1 MRVDADDFAR
11 PCSCGREHHIDVR
24 EIVIES
30 GAIGKLEKE
39 MSDGDLKEYI
49 SPLLICDTNSYKAT
63 EELMEDIYD
72 RCQVLILDAEGLEA
86 DERAVEIV
94 ENYMEEDIDLV
105 LAVGAGTIHDLSRF
119 VAHQYRIPF
128 VSVPTAASSD
138 GFTSTVADMT
148 WNGVKKVFQ
157 ASAPRFFF
165 WDTDIFAKAPARLTA
180 AGVSDILGKYIAL
193 ADWKIASILM
203 NEYYCTEV
211 VNLETKAI
219 RTVKDNL
226 KEIAAGEKD
235 ACEKLMYALILS
247 GLAMQM
253 TGNSRPA
260 SGAEHHMVH
269 LWDMEVVNGHL
280 NALHGEKV
288 SAATMLVLLEYK
300 KLADAIRRGTCRVH
314 AFADGDR
321 ELLQETFGRK
331 GILGALEKENT
342 PELLDDVSIETF
354 SGALPEILK
363 IIDFLPAVTDMQEMM
378 SIVGCIS
385 RVRDIGLPGKAIEE
399 SLRLAPYTRRRLSLL
414 RLRKMLTY

>member
-1 MRVDADDFAR
+1 M
-11 PCSCGREHHIDVR
+11 
-24 EIVIES
+24 
-30 GAIGKLEKE
+30 
-39 MSDGDLKEYI
+39 I
-49 SPLLICDTNSYKAT
+49 SA
-63 EELMEDIYD
+63 
-72 RCQVLILDAEGLEA
+72 VL
-86 DERAVEIV
+86 
-94 ENYMEEDIDLV
+94 
-105 LAVGAGTIHDLSRF
+105 S
-119 VAHQYRIPF
+119 AHQYRIPF

-157 ASAPRFFF
+157 ASAPLFVFA
-165 WDTDIFAKAPARLTA
+165 DTDIFAKAPARLTA

-203 NEYYCTEV
+203 DEYYCTAV
-211 VNLETKAI
+211 ADLETKAI

-269 LWDMEVVNGHL
+269 LWVWKWSMVTWMLFTGRRFLQQPCWSFWNIKCLQMLSEEEPAECMPLQTETQNSCRRPS
-280 NALHGEKV
+280 AEK
-288 SAATMLVLLEYK
+288 
-300 KLADAIRRGTCRVH
+300 G
-314 AFADGDR
+314 F
-321 ELLQETFGRK
+321 
-331 GILGALEKENT
+331 LGALEKENT
-342 PELLDDVSIETF
+342 PELLDDVSTETL

-363 IIDFLPAVTDMQEMM
+363 IIDLLPAVTDMQEMM
-378 SIVGCIS
+378 SIVGCVS

-414 RLRKMLTY
+414 RLRKMLTILSRNSS

>member
-1 MRVDADDFAR
+1 MRL
-11 PCSCGREHHIDVR
+11 
-24 EIVIES
+24 
-30 GAIGKLEKE
+30 KLV
-39 MSDGDLKEYI
+39 LK
-49 SPLLICDTNSYKAT
+49 
-63 EELMEDIYD
+63 
-72 RCQVLILDAEGLEA
+72 
-86 DERAVEIV
+86 IV
-94 ENYMEEDIDLV
+94 EGTVLPCNYMYELSSCLYKVLNEGNPVFTAWLHDKGYCKEKKAFKLFTFSNFYFPCFRIEGDRIFV
-105 LAVGAGTIHDLSRF
+105 LA
-119 VAHQYRIPF
+119 
-128 VSVPTAASSD
+128 
-138 GFTSTVADMT
+138 
-148 WNGVKKVFQ
+148 
-157 ASAPRFFF
+157 
-165 WDTDIFAKAPARLTA
+165 DTDIFAKAPARLTA

-203 NEYYCTEV
+203 DEYYCTAV
-211 VNLETKAI
+211 VDLETKAI

-280 NALHGEKV
+280 DALHGEKV

-300 KLADAIRRGTCRVH
+300 KLADAIRRGACRVH
-314 AFADGDR
+314 AFTDGDR
-321 ELLQETFGRK
+321 ELLQKTFGRK

-342 PELLDDVSIETF
+342 PELLDDVSTETL

-363 IIDFLPAVTDMQEMM
+363 IIDLLPAVTDMQEMM
-378 SIVGCIS
+378 SIVGCVS

>member
-39 MSDGDLKEYI
+39 MSDGDLKECI

-157 ASAPRFFF
+157 ASAPLFVFA
-165 WDTDIFAKAPARLTA
+165 DTDIFAKAPARLTA
-180 AGVSDILGKYIAL
+180 AGVSDILGKYTAVE
-193 ADWKIASILM
+193 D
-203 NEYYCTEV
+203 
-211 VNLETKAI
+211 LETKAI

-280 NALHGEKV
+280 DALHGEKV

-300 KLADAIRRGTCRVH
+300 KLADAIRRGACRVH
-314 AFADGDR
+314 AFTDGDR

-342 PELLDDVSIETF
+342 PELLDDVSTETL

-363 IIDFLPAVTDMQEMM
+363 IIALLPAVTDMQEMM
-378 SIVGCIS
+378 SIVGCVS

>member
-157 ASAPRFFF
+157 ASAPLFVFA
-165 WDTDIFAKAPARLTA
+165 DTDIFAEAPARLTA

-269 LWDMEVVNGHL
+269 LWH
-280 NALHGEKV
+280 
-288 SAATMLVLLEYK
+288 
-300 KLADAIRRGTCRVH
+300 
-314 AFADGDR
+314 
-321 ELLQETFGRK
+321 
-331 GILGALEKENT
+331 
-342 PELLDDVSIETF
+342 
-354 SGALPEILK
+354 
-363 IIDFLPAVTDMQEMM
+363 
-378 SIVGCIS
+378 S
-385 RVRDIGLPGKAIEE
+385 RL
-399 SLRLAPYTRRRLSLL
+399 
-414 RLRKMLTY
+414 

>member
-11 PCSCGREHHIDVR
+11 PCSCGREHHIDVK

-30 GAIGKLEKE
+30 GAIGKLEEE
-39 MSDGDLKEYI
+39 MSDGDLREYI

-72 RCQVLILDAEGLEA
+72 RCQVLILDAEDLEA

-105 LAVGAGTIHDLSRF
+105 LAVGAGTIHD
-119 VAHQYRIPF
+119 RIPF

-148 WNGVKKVFQ
+148 WNGVKKAVA
-157 ASAPRFFF
+157 ASAPLFVFA
-165 WDTDIFAKAPARLTA
+165 DTDIFAKAPKRLTA

-193 ADWKIASILM
+193 ADWKIASILSK
-203 NEYYCTEV
+203 EYYCAEV
-211 VNLETKAI
+211 VNLETKAV

-226 KEIAAGEKD
+226 KEIAAGEEE
-235 ACEKLMYALILS
+235 ACEKLMYALVLS

-260 SGAEHHMVH
+260 SGAEHHLVH

-280 NALHGEKV
+280 DALHGEKV
-288 SAATMLVLLEYK
+288 SAGTMLVLLEYK
-300 KLADAIRRGTCRVH
+300 KIADAIRKGNCKVHTCTEE
-314 AFADGDR
+314 DR
-321 ELLQETFGRK
+321 ELLQSTFGKK
-331 GILGALEKENT
+331 GILGAIEKENT
-342 PELLDDVSIETF
+342 PELLDDVSTKELSDT
-354 SGALPEILK
+354 LPGILK
-363 IIDFLPAVTDMQEMM
+363 IIDALPAVTDMQEMM
-378 SIVGCIS
+378 NTAGCVS
-385 RVRDIGLPGKAIEE
+385 RVRDIGLPGEVIEE

>member
-11 PCSCGREHHIDVR
+11 PCSCGREHHIDVKG
-24 EIVIES
+24 IVIGS
-30 GAIGKLEKE
+30 GAIEKLEEE

-49 SPLLICDTNSYKAT
+49 SPLLICDTNTYKVT
-63 EELMEDIYD
+63 EEQMEDIYD
-72 RCQVLILDAEGLEA
+72 RCQVLILDADDLKS

-119 VAHQYRIPF
+119 VAHRYRIPF

-157 ASAPRFFF
+157 ASAPLFVFA
-165 WDTDIFAKAPARLTA
+165 DTDIFSKAPARLTA
-180 AGVSDILGKYIAL
+180 SGVSDILGKYIAL
-193 ADWKIASILM
+193 ADWKIASILTD
-203 NEYYCTEV
+203 EYYCQEIV
-211 VNLETKAI
+211 KLGTKAV

-226 KEIAAGEKD
+226 KEIAAGEED
-235 ACEKLMYALILS
+235 ACEKLMYALVLS

-260 SGAEHHMVH
+260 SGAEHHLVH
-269 LWDMEVVNGHL
+269 LWDMEVINGHL

-300 KLADAIRRGTCRVH
+300 KIADAIRRKNCRVH
-314 AFADGDR
+314 TYREEDG
-321 ELLQETFGRK
+321 ELLRETFGRK
-331 GILGALEKENT
+331 GVLEAVRKENE
-342 PELLDDVSIETF
+342 PELLDEISTRQLSDS
-354 SGALPEILK
+354 LPEILE
-363 IIDFLPAVTDMQEMM
+363 ILDALPSVTDMQEMM
-378 SIVGCIS
+378 SIAGCVNT
-385 RVRDIGLPGKAIEE
+385 VRDIGLPGEAVAE
-399 SLRLAPYTRRRLSLL
+399 SLRLAPYTRRKLSLL

>member
-39 MSDGDLKEYI
+39 MSDGDLKECI

-157 ASAPRFFF
+157 ASAPLFVFA
-165 WDTDIFAKAPARLTA
+165 DTDIFAKAPARLTA

-203 NEYYCTEV
+203 DEYYCTAV
-211 VNLETKAI
+211 ADLETKAI

-260 SGAEHHMVH
+260 SGAEHQILTSGIWKWSMVT
-269 LWDMEVVNGHL
+269 W
-280 NALHGEKV
+280 
-288 SAATMLVLLEYK
+288 MLFTG
-300 KLADAIRRGTCRVH
+300 RRFLQQPCWPFWNIKSLQMLSEEEPAECT
-314 AFADGDR
+314 AFTDGDR

-342 PELLDDVSIETF
+342 PELLDDVSTETL
-354 SGALPEILK
+354 SGTLPEILK
-363 IIDFLPAVTDMQEMM
+363 IIDLLPAVTDMQEMM
-378 SIVGCIS
+378 SIVGCVS

-399 SLRLAPYTRRRLSLL
+399 SFRLAPYTRRRLSLL

>member
-1 MRVDADDFAR
+1 MEQKRTKKEEKGHGLANQV
-11 PCSCGREHHIDVR
+11 PVVGI
-24 EIVIES
+24 
-30 GAIGKLEKE
+30 GASAG
-39 MSDGDLKEYI
+39 
-49 SPLLICDTNSYKAT
+49 
-63 EELMEDIYD
+63 
-72 RCQVLILDAEGLEA
+72 GLEA
-86 DERAVEIV
+86 LQQFFYHMSANSGLGFVVIQ
-94 ENYMEEDIDLV
+94 
-105 LAVGAGTIHDLSRF
+105 HLSPDYKSLM
-119 VAHQYRIPF
+119 A
-128 VSVPTAASSD
+128 
-138 GFTSTVADMT
+138 
-148 WNGVKKVFQ
+148 
-157 ASAPRFFF
+157 
-165 WDTDIFAKAPARLTA
+165 
-180 AGVSDILGKYIAL
+180 DILGKYIAL

-342 PELLDDVSIETF
+342 PELLDDVSIETL

>member
-119 VAHQYRIPF
+119 VAHQYRLPF

-148 WNGVKKVFQ
+148 WNGVKRVFQ
-157 ASAPRFFF
+157 ASAPLFVFA
-165 WDTDIFAKAPARLTA
+165 DTDIFAKAPARLTA

-203 NEYYCTEV
+203 DEYYCSEV

-253 TGNSRPA
+253 TGSSRPA

-314 AFADGDR
+314 AFTDGDR

-331 GILGALEKENT
+331 GVLGALEKENT
-342 PELLDDVSIETF
+342 PELLDDVSTETL
-354 SGALPEILK
+354 SGALPEILR
-363 IIDFLPAVTDMQEMM
+363 IVDALPAVTDMQEMM
-378 SIVGCIS
+378 SIVGCVS

>member
-148 WNGVKKVFQ
+148 WNGVKKSISGICAAFCFCGYRYFCKG
-157 ASAPRFFF
+157 AC
-165 WDTDIFAKAPARLTA
+165 KAYSSRGVGYSGKIHCAGRLED
-180 AGVSDILGKYIAL
+180 SKY
-193 ADWKIASILM
+193 SY
-203 NEYYCTEV
+203 E
-211 VNLETKAI
+211 
-219 RTVKDNL
+219 
-226 KEIAAGEKD
+226 
-235 ACEKLMYALILS
+235 
-247 GLAMQM
+247 
-253 TGNSRPA
+253 
-260 SGAEHHMVH
+260 
-269 LWDMEVVNGHL
+269 
-280 NALHGEKV
+280 
-288 SAATMLVLLEYK
+288 
-300 KLADAIRRGTCRVH
+300 
-314 AFADGDR
+314 
-321 ELLQETFGRK
+321 
-331 GILGALEKENT
+331 
-342 PELLDDVSIETF
+342 
-354 SGALPEILK
+354 
-363 IIDFLPAVTDMQEMM
+363 
-378 SIVGCIS
+378 
-385 RVRDIGLPGKAIEE
+385 
-399 SLRLAPYTRRRLSLL
+399 
-414 RLRKMLTY
+414 

>member
-1 MRVDADDFAR
+1 MDKFKVLEIKKSVFSGNEKRADELRKQLKEKKLFLLNLMSSPGSGKTTTLTGTIEALKGELRIGVMEADIDSDVDAKT
-11 PCSCGREHHIDVR
+11 I
-24 EIVIES
+24 
-30 GAIGKLEKE
+30 
-39 MSDGDLKEYI
+39 SDLGIKTIQLHTGGM
-49 SPLLICDTNSYKAT
+49 CH
-63 EELMEDIYD
+63 
-72 RCQVLILDAEGLEA
+72 LDAGMTAKGLEGLEA

-157 ASAPRFFF
+157 ASAPLFVFA
-165 WDTDIFAKAPARLTA
+165 DTDIFAKAPARLTA

-203 NEYYCTEV
+203 DEYYCTAV
-211 VNLETKAI
+211 ADLETKAI

-280 NALHGEKV
+280 
-288 SAATMLVLLEYK
+288 
-300 KLADAIRRGTCRVH
+300 DA
-314 AFADGDR
+314 
-321 ELLQETFGRK
+321 
-331 GILGALEKENT
+331 
-342 PELLDDVSIETF
+342 
-354 SGALPEILK
+354 
-363 IIDFLPAVTDMQEMM
+363 
-378 SIVGCIS
+378 
-385 RVRDIGLPGKAIEE
+385 GL
-399 SLRLAPYTRRRLSLL
+399 
-414 RLRKMLTY
+414 